1 MLGNASVALYV
12 GSGGSFCK
20 LQTHINDAD
29 SHGIYWCP
37 FPKCSKKSRK
47 RSLLKDHMKKTHHGP
62 FYCTPWCPFPK
73 CSKKSRKRSLLKDH
87 MKKTHHGPFYCTQCG
102 VNFLHSPSLHR
113 HLRKWGHSE
122 QSDLVPKESIRR
134 HTVAAVEM
142 FSVCLHEAFA
152 TSSDYILG

>member
-1 MLGNASVALYV
+1 MLGNVSVALYV

-20 LQTHINDAD
+20 LQTHINDTD
-29 SHGIYWCP
+29 SHGIY
-37 FPKCSKKSRK
+37 
-47 RSLLKDHMKKTHHGP
+47 
-62 FYCTPWCPFPK
+62 WCPFPK

-122 QSDLVPKESIRR
+122 QSNLVPKESIRR